1 MRQKFVKLSVLD
13 IFNYKLL
20 GFATLIRTE
29 VTVIRL
35 QAPTIQL
42 DDSRRYFVEKTS
54 IVRDEQQAATE
65 FPEQLLE
72 PLYR

>member
-1 MRQKFVKLSVLD
+1 MLN
-13 IFNYKLL
+13 IFNDKLI
-20 GFATLIRTE
+20 GFATLIGTE

-54 IVRDEQQAATE
+54 IVRDEQQTAAE
-65 FPEQLLE
+65 FKQQLLE